1 MFLIFFFVQLF
12 LINLVLE
19 TRTLF
24 VLFLLCL
31 FGFVDVFFYLF
42 VNSVYAILKV
52 FNADAHS
59 AHQFGNLLASEE
71 HEHNDENKNQFG
83 CSEASNKEQ

>member
-1 MFLIFFFVQLF
+1 MAWFLLCLSSVCFFFFVQP
-12 LINLVLE
+12 INLVSE

-24 VLFLLCL
+24 VLFLICL

-71 HEHNDENKNQFG
+71 HKHNDENKNG
-83 CSEASNKEQ
+83 CV